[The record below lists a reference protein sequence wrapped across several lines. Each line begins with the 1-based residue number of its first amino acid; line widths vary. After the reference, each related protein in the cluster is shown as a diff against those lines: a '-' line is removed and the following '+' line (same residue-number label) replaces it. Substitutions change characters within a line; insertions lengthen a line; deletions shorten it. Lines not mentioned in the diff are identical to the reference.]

1 MAFFNQYP
9 YINVNDLN
17 LDWII
22 AHFKEFIDEI
32 ASLETWRSEHEQEY
46 NELKNLYDN
55 FMLGKFTPE
64 FTNALNN
71 WLMVNAPTILHDV
84 IAIINVKVSDSG
96 YMYITSPDAWKDV
109 KFLFSGINIFPPEVS
124 EYGHIIIAY

>member
-1 MAFFNQYP
+1 MFPIYP

-17 LDWII
+17 LDWIVK
-22 AHFKEFIDEI
+22 HFKEFIEEI
-32 ASLETWRSEHEQEY
+32 STLEEWRRTHEQEY
-46 NELKNLYDN
+46 EELKKLYDD
-55 FMLGKFTPE
+55 FMHGKFTPE
-64 FTNALNN
+64 FLTSLNN

-109 KFLFSGINIFPPEVS
+109 KFLFSGINIFPPDVQ
-124 EYGHIIIAY
+124 EYGHIIITY